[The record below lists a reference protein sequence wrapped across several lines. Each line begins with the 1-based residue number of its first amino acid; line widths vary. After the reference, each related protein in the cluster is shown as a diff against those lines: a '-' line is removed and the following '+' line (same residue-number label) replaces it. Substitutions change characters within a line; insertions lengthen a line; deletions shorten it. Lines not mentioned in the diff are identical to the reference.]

1 MSQKTCDDAISR
13 IYGYL
18 DGEISSLKRVM
29 VRVHL
34 RKCSGCEDAFAF
46 EQRLKV
52 VIRER
57 CQEEVPADM
66 IVKLRAILSEE
77 STD

>member
-1 MSQKTCDDAISR
+1 MSQKTCDDAIST
-13 IYGYL
+13 IYSYL
-18 DGEISSLKRVM
+18 DGEISSIKRFM

-34 RKCSGCEDAFAF
+34 RQCSGCEDAFAF

-66 IVKLRAILSEE
+66 IAKLRTILAEE